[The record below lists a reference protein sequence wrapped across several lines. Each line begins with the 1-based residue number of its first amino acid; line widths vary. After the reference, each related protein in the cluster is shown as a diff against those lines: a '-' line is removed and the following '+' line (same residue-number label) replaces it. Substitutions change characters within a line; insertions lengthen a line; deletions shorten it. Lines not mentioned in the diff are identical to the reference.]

1 MKKCI
6 VFVSVLF
13 LCMSSY
19 AQDTL
24 KNSVRMAFGSIISD
38 VEKFSPSIDISYSR
52 NIWKGLQVGLLYQH
66 SLYNHTLHVEK
77 ENSRYQYY
85 PKIITNS
92 VTFNI
97 DYQIKICNGLS
108 LYPCGQIGVGW
119 YIDDLPIGSFV
130 LKERTKVYSLGTK
143 MEYMFSRYLLFLSY
157 DYYRPNLKR
166 AVRWGPFPQAEYR
179 PNQALCIYHHEI
191 KFGVGVKF

>member
-119 YIDDLPIGSFV
+119 YVDDLPIV
-130 LKERTKVYSLGTK
+130 LKERAKVYSLGAK
-143 MEYMFSRYLLFLSY
+143 IEYMLSRYLLFLSY
-157 DYYRPNLKR
+157 DYYRPNLKGS
-166 AVRWGPFPQAEYR
+166 VLLGPFMMQEYR
-179 PNQALCIYHHEI
+179 PNQELCIYHHEV